1 MIGKMNRRG
10 FSLVEVSLSI
20 GTLVIAGAVA
30 YYFLYLLPQQNS
42 AGSIDLKVAPPSPS
56 QSQAVAP
63 AQPVT
68 PPVPTQA
75 PVVFEQLN
83 KPFVID
89 NIQYTVHSAVNL
101 GNQLTSYAQLSQG
114 KYIQVKLTALNVGTQ
129 TVTVKPILYLMD
141 SGNRQFQTT
150 AAFLYQPPSGYKIY
164 DSSYGQT
171 SYGMSFS
178 PISLQPGF
186 SQNLVALFEIPTTS
200 KGLMLAMG
208 NGTTQDYYIS
218 LGL

>member
-1 MIGKMNRRG
+1 MRKG

-20 GTLVIAGAVA
+20 GILAIAGAVV
-30 YYFLYLLPQQNS
+30 YYFLYFLPQQNS
-42 AGSIDLKVAPPSPS
+42 AGSIDVKVTPPSTS
-56 QSQAVAP
+56 QTQNITP
-63 AQPVT
+63 AQPT
-68 PPVPTQA
+68 APAAPTQA
-75 PVVFEQLN
+75 PVISEQLN

-89 NIQYTVHSAVNL
+89 NIQYAVHSAVNL
-101 GNQLTSYAQLSQG
+101 GSQLTSYTQPSQG

-129 TVTVKPILYLMD
+129 TATVKPILYLMD

-150 AAFLYQPPSGYKIY
+150 AAILYEPPSGYEIY

-186 SQNLVALFEIPTTS
+186 SQNLVALFQIPTTS
-200 KGLMLAMG
+200 SGLSLAMG
-208 NGTTQDYYIS
+208 NGTTQDYYVS